1 MEKVSKDDIKD
12 GFYKLIKV
20 VSKLRDP
27 VEGCP
32 WDKDQTH
39 LSLIP
44 YLIEEVYEVTDA
56 IRHGDEH
63 QLCDELG
70 DLLLQI
76 ILHAQIALEEDK
88 FSIKDITNSI
98 SLKLIRRHPHIFKE
112 KKELSLD
119 ESQSQWKKIKENE
132 AENNKDRNS
141 TLSEKLKAKIRSRS
155 PVQGT
160 MLISK
165 KTGEIGFEWKDI
177 EHIFEKMNEE
187 INELKSALKKNDKTN
202 AQEEFGDILFTLIN
216 IARWLDINPEE
227 SLVLTNQKFLKRFE
241 YIEKKV
247 KGNINEEERA
257 KIKRIWEEAKEKVK
271 QAREETP

>member
-1 MEKVSKDDIKD
+1 
-12 GFYKLIKV
+12 
-20 VSKLRDP
+20 DP

-227 SLVLTNQKFLKRFE
+227 SLVLTNQKFLK
-241 YIEKKV
+241 
-247 KGNINEEERA
+247 
-257 KIKRIWEEAKEKVK
+257 
-271 QAREETP
+271 